1 MTSKSCNLPNTT
13 DACRERLLVLA
24 DEMVSI
30 KTQIAIVDIR
40 RQRERRALDAHCFEQ
55 AKTALRMK
63 RQEVAHLKAHLK
75 SLSANAPAGVAREGF
90 KDVLI
95 EVVRAHCDEP
105 TWVQLMSQARALQ
118 QEREAI
124 HG

>member
-1 MTSKSCNLPNTT
+1 MTSKSCNLPNTA

-24 DEMVSI
+24 DEMVSS

-40 RQRERRALDAHCFEQ
+40 RQRARRALDAHCFEQ
-55 AKTALRMK
+55 ARTALHLK
-63 RQEVAHLKAHLK
+63 RQEVANLKAHLK
-75 SLSANAPAGVAREGF
+75 SLTAKASSGAGREGF

-105 TWVQLMSQARALQ
+105 TWIQLMSQARALQ

>member
-1 MTSKSCNLPNTT
+1 MTSKLCNLPNTA
-13 DACRERLLVLA
+13 DACRERLVMLA

-30 KTQIAIVDIR
+30 RTQIAIADIR
-40 RQRERRALDAHCFEQ
+40 RQRERRSLDAHCFEQ
-55 AKTALRMK
+55 ANTALRVK

-75 SLSANAPAGVAREGF
+75 SLTAKSSSGAGREGF

-95 EVVRAHCDEP
+95 EVVRAHCDDS

-118 QEREAI
+118 QERGAI